1 METTR
6 QINESNARYPR
17 HLAVDLQRIVEVLK
31 RHGAQHVILYG
42 SFARGDFREDSDF
55 DLCVEG
61 LSSRDFFV
69 AVTDC
74 LMATDRPVSLTDLK
88 NVHGYLRER
97 ILNEGKVLYDARN
110 IQTGNRFWV
119 GKP

>member
-1 METTR
+1 METTQGINEGNPRYSR
-6 QINESNARYPR
+6 QIA
-17 HLAVDLQRIVEVLK
+17 ADLQRVVDILK
-31 RHGAQHVILYG
+31 QHGAQRVILYG
-42 SFARGDFREDSDF
+42 SFARGDFRDDSDF

-74 LMATDRPVSLTDLK
+74 LMTTTRPVSLTDFK

-97 ILNEGKVLYDARN
+97 ILSEGRVLYDA
-110 IQTGNRFWV
+110 
-119 GKP
+119 